1 MAFNII
7 NWTGTVI
14 KTFESRLSAEV
25 YLFSIPEEEAEDY
38 YITEDVQFDTFP
50 INEKGESENG

>member
-1 MAFNII
+1 MVFSII

-38 YITEDVQFDTFP
+38 YITEDIQFDTFP
-50 INEKGESENG
+50 INEKGE